1 MSFNLRIQLQSAC
14 ILLPHNLWTFCEL
27 CNLHVYVCLLL
38 IARTGQKCDWSLL
51 PHFFAAHQQS
61 KLHMVHAHWQLKGC
75 LNKLWLSGNKAKYK
89 HIDAIKDSDY
99 LPDKVHSKLPFC
111 KLMCCKATSHQ
122 YQHPAARVD
131 RAKSVILSM
140 RMLACS
146 ALNLCGQQNACT
158 ADRTR
163 PRLPWVGK
171 RPVIALDTR

>member
-1 MSFNLRIQLQSAC
+1 MFM
-14 ILLPHNLWTFCEL
+14 
-27 CNLHVYVCLLL
+27 CLLL
-38 IARTGQKCDWSLL
+38 IAGTGQKCDWSLL

-61 KLHMVHAHWQLKGC
+61 KLHMVHAHWQLKEC
-75 LNKLWLSGNKAKYK
+75 LNKLWLSGNKAKRK
-89 HIDAIKDSDY
+89 HIDAKTQIICQTKF
-99 LPDKVHSKLPFC
+99 LWDKVHSKLPFC
-111 KLMCCKATSHQ
+111 KLMCCVATSNQ

-131 RAKSVILSM
+131 RAKSWVLSM

-146 ALNLCGQQNACT
+146 ALNLCGQQNAFT